1 MRSSH
6 LTVAVTLTL
15 LFSGFTLRAPLA
27 AAADPVVV
35 EMGTSKGKIVLEL
48 NAEKAPK
55 TVNNFLQYVKDDFYS
70 GTIFHRVIEEFMIQG
85 GGRKADLTE
94 KETLP
99 PVRNEAGN
107 GLENDKYTIAMAR
120 TGDPHS
126 ATSQFFINTANNDRL
141 NRAQARDGYGYTVF
155 GKVVEGKEVVDEIAS
170 VSTESRPDPAIPG
183 NLMRDVPVEP
193 VKIKSVKV
201 VKPAAK

>member
-1 MRSSH
+1 M
-6 LTVAVTLTL
+6 
-15 LFSGFTLRAPLA
+15 FSGLMLQAPLA
-27 AAADPVVV
+27 TAADPVVV
-35 EMGTSKGKIVLEL
+35 EMETSKGKIVLEL

-55 TVNNFLQYVKDDFYS
+55 TVDNFLKYVKDDFYS
-70 GTIFHRVIEEFMIQG
+70 GTIFHRVIEDFMIQG
-85 GGRKADLTE
+85 GGRTADLTE

-107 GLENDKYTIAMAR
+107 GLENDRYTIAMAR

-126 ATSQFFINTANNDRL
+126 ATSQFFINTADNDFL

-193 VKIKSVKV
+193 VTIKSVKV